1 MNLLTFDYNTTY
13 QPAAPFI
20 AIEVDGYHTTR
31 PNHTLWAMIDSGADA
46 TMIPL
51 RVLEAVEATY
61 KETMW
66 MRGVAGGRVE
76 VDLYFVAVRIGSILI
91 PGLHVIAA
99 PFTDEAIV
107 GRDVLNQL
115 VVTLNGHANT
125 TQIIID

>member
-1 MNLLTFDYNTTY
+1 MSLLTFDYNTTY

-20 AIEVDGYHTTR
+20 TIEVDGYHTTR

-46 TMIPL
+46 TMMPL
-51 RVLEAVEATY
+51 RVLEAVGAAY

-66 MRGVAGGRVE
+66 MRGVAGGRIE

-91 PGLHVIAA
+91 PGLHVIAT
-99 PFTDEAIV
+99 PSTNEVIV

-125 TQIIID
+125 TEIIID